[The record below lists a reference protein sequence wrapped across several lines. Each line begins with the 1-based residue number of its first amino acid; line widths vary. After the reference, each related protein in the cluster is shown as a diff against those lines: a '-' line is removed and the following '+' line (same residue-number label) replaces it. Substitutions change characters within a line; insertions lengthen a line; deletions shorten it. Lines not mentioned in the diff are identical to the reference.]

1 MARSR
6 PPGPASLQQRCG
18 HTSKAVSEGPR
29 SFTMETSVSSVTLIR
44 DANDVPVP
52 PAAHAA
58 GSVDPRV
65 GARPFFQE
73 RANRRAVAQPHVTH
87 ASARADRRTTAS
99 SIYPS
104 PAPLQMR
111 PDLGRCAPRPSG
123 PVSLPVISNLTVV
136 ERLNLRIDRAPPCPA
151 SFVFQA
157 QDSTGDHP
165 TNKPISRFG
174 SRASLRC
181 THITVPCL
189 RPQGFARVK
198 GKRDRKSVV

>member
-1 MARSR
+1 
-6 PPGPASLQQRCG
+6 
-18 HTSKAVSEGPR
+18 
-29 SFTMETSVSSVTLIR
+29 METSVSSVTLIG

-58 GSVDPRV
+58 GSADPRV

-73 RANRRAVAQPHVTH
+73 RATDVRLPNLTSRTLRRA
-87 ASARADRRTTAS
+87 RTVERLPLRSTRH
-99 SIYPS
+99 PS
-104 PAPLQMR
+104 HC
-111 PDLGRCAPRPSG
+111 RCAMTLVSAQLDPSG

-181 THITVPCL
+181 THITV
-189 RPQGFARVK
+189 RA
-198 GKRDRKSVV
+198 